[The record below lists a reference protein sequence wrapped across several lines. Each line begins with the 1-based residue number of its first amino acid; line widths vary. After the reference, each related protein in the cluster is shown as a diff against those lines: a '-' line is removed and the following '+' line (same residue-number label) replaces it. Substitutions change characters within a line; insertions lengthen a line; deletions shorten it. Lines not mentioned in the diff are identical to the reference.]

1 VPIKWFR
8 KIILNHNQLLI
19 IRFDKRRGGGGSILM
34 VSNTEES
41 MWDAETYHKVSDI
54 QESWAIELLEKI
66 KISESEI
73 VMDAGCGTGRVT
85 KIIANK
91 VKRGKVYAVDL
102 DENMIINAK
111 KNLKDLS
118 NIVFVKSDLSDVKL
132 PEKIDLV
139 FSNAVIHW
147 ILDHKKLFTNFW
159 DVLKPGGKLLIQC
172 GGKGNLDTIPNALE
186 KVRITQRFDHY
197 FKNWKI
203 PWNFASS
210 ADTIKILNEIGFKD
224 IQANLVEK
232 KTKFGNFQEYI
243 LFMKTVVMKPY
254 LSYLPTTENNNQI
267 KNLFI
272 DEFLT
277 ELHNKNKTK
286 NTNEKQD
293 LDLELNYVRLNIT
306 ARK

>member
-1 VPIKWFR
+1 
-8 KIILNHNQLLI
+8 
-19 IRFDKRRGGGGSILM
+19 M
-34 VSNTEES
+34 VSNTEDS
-41 MWDAETYHKVSDI
+41 NWDAETYHKVSDI
-54 QESWAIELLEKI
+54 QESWAMELLEKR
-66 KISESEI
+66 KMSENEI

-111 KNLKDLS
+111 KNLRDLS
-118 NIVFVKSDLSDVKL
+118 NIVFVESDLSDVKL
-132 PEKIDLV
+132 PEKIDMI

-147 ILDHKKLFTNFW
+147 VLDHKKLFTNFW
-159 DVLKPGGKLLIQC
+159 DLLKPDGKLLIQC
-172 GGKGNLDTIPNALE
+172 GGKGNLDTIPNTLE
-186 KVRITQRFDHY
+186 KVRKSKRFDHY

-210 ADTIKILNEIGFKD
+210 EDTIKILEGVGFKD
-224 IQANLVEK
+224 IQARLEEK
-232 KTKFGNFQEYI
+232 KAKFGNFQEYI

-254 LSYLPTTENNNQI
+254 LSYLPTTENNNKI

-272 DEFLT
+272 NEFLN
-277 ELHNKNKTK
+277 ELSNKNK
-286 NTNEKQD
+286 NYNPNGKQD
-293 LDLELNYVRLNIT
+293 LDLELNYIRLNIT

>member
-1 VPIKWFR
+1 
-8 KIILNHNQLLI
+8 
-19 IRFDKRRGGGGSILM
+19 M

-186 KVRITQRFDHY
+186 KVRKTQRFDHY

>member
-1 VPIKWFR
+1 M
-8 KIILNHNQLLI
+8 
-19 IRFDKRRGGGGSILM
+19 D
-34 VSNTEES
+34 SNRENNN
-41 MWDAETYHKVSDI
+41 WDAETYHKVSNI
-54 QESWAIELLEKI
+54 QESWAIEILEKRKFKVNEVI
-66 KISESEI
+66 L
-73 VMDAGCGTGRVT
+73 DAGCGTGRVT

>member
-1 VPIKWFR
+1 
-8 KIILNHNQLLI
+8 
-19 IRFDKRRGGGGSILM
+19 M

-54 QESWAIELLEKI
+54 QESWAIELLEKR

-186 KVRITQRFDHY
+186 KVRMTQRFDHY

>member
-1 VPIKWFR
+1 
-8 KIILNHNQLLI
+8 
-19 IRFDKRRGGGGSILM
+19 M

>member
-1 VPIKWFR
+1 
-8 KIILNHNQLLI
+8 
-19 IRFDKRRGGGGSILM
+19 M
-34 VSNTEES
+34 VLHTDDNN
-41 MWDAETYHKVSDI
+41 WDAETYHKVSDI
-54 QESWAIELLEKI
+54 QESWAIELLEKR
-66 KISESEI
+66 KVGENEI

-91 VKRGKVYAVDL
+91 VKRGKVYAVDV

-111 KNLKDLS
+111 KNLKDLP
-118 NIVFVKSDLSDVKL
+118 NIVFVKSDLADVIL

-159 DVLKPGGKLLIQC
+159 NLLKPGGKLLIQC
-172 GGKGNLDTIPNALE
+172 GGKGNLDTIPNTLE
-186 KVRITQRFDHY
+186 KVRKSKRFNQY
-197 FKNWKI
+197 FENWKI

-210 ADTIKILNEIGFKD
+210 EDTIKILNEIGFKD
-224 IQANLVEK
+224 VQANLEEK
-232 KTKFGNFQEYI
+232 KAKFRNLQEYI

-254 LSYLPTTENNNQI
+254 LSYLSTTDNNNNKI

-272 DEFLT
+272 DEFLN
-277 ELHNKNKTK
+277 ELYNNNK
-286 NTNEKQD
+286 NTNRKQNI
-293 LDLELNYVRLNIT
+293 DLELNYVRLNIT

>member
-1 VPIKWFR
+1 
-8 KIILNHNQLLI
+8 
-19 IRFDKRRGGGGSILM
+19 M

-41 MWDAETYHKVSDI
+41 NWDAETYHKVSDI
-54 QESWAIELLEKI
+54 QESWAIELLEKR

-159 DVLKPGGKLLIQC
+159 DLLKPGGKLLIQC

-186 KVRITQRFDHY
+186 KVRMTKRFDHY

-224 IQANLVEK
+224 IQANLEEK

-277 ELHNKNKTK
+277 ELHNKNKNK
-286 NTNEKQD
+286 NTNEKQN

>member
-1 VPIKWFR
+1 
-8 KIILNHNQLLI
+8 
-19 IRFDKRRGGGGSILM
+19 M

-54 QESWAIELLEKI
+54 QESWAIELLEKR

-203 PWNFASS
+203 PWNFASP

>member
-1 VPIKWFR
+1 
-8 KIILNHNQLLI
+8 
-19 IRFDKRRGGGGSILM
+19 M

-41 MWDAETYHKVSDI
+41 NWDAETYHKVSDI
-54 QESWAIELLEKI
+54 QESWAIELLEKR
-66 KISESEI
+66 KISENEI

-186 KVRITQRFDHY
+186 KVRMTKRFDHY

-224 IQANLVEK
+224 IQANLEEK
-232 KTKFGNFQEYI
+232 KAKFGNFQEYI

-277 ELHNKNKTK
+277 ELHNKNKNK
-286 NTNEKQD
+286 NTNGKQN

>member
-1 VPIKWFR
+1 
-8 KIILNHNQLLI
+8 
-19 IRFDKRRGGGGSILM
+19 M

-54 QESWAIELLEKI
+54 QESWAIELLEKR

-186 KVRITQRFDHY
+186 KVRMTQRFDHY

-277 ELHNKNKTK
+277 ELHNKNKNK

>member
-1 VPIKWFR
+1 
-8 KIILNHNQLLI
+8 
-19 IRFDKRRGGGGSILM
+19 M

-224 IQANLVEK
+224 IQANLVK
-232 KTKFGNFQEYI
+232 K
-243 LFMKTVVMKPY
+243 KPN
-254 LSYLPTTENNNQI
+254 LEI
-267 KNLFI
+267 FKNIF
-272 DEFLT
+272 
-277 ELHNKNKTK
+277 
-286 NTNEKQD
+286 
-293 LDLELNYVRLNIT
+293 YS
-306 ARK
+306 

>member
-1 VPIKWFR
+1 
-8 KIILNHNQLLI
+8 
-19 IRFDKRRGGGGSILM
+19 M

-186 KVRITQRFDHY
+186 KVRMTQRFDHY

>member
-1 VPIKWFR
+1 
-8 KIILNHNQLLI
+8 
-19 IRFDKRRGGGGSILM
+19 M

-54 QESWAIELLEKI
+54 QESWAIELLEKR

-186 KVRITQRFDHY
+186 KVRMTQRFDHY

-277 ELHNKNKTK
+277 ELHNKNKIK
-286 NTNEKQD
+286 NTNKKQD

>member
-1 VPIKWFR
+1 
-8 KIILNHNQLLI
+8 
-19 IRFDKRRGGGGSILM
+19 M

-203 PWNFASS
+203 PWNFASP

-224 IQANLVEK
+224 VQANLEEK
-232 KTKFGNFQEYI
+232 KAKFRNLQEYI

-254 LSYLPTTENNNQI
+254 LSYLSTTDNNNNKI

-272 DEFLT
+272 DEFLN
-277 ELHNKNKTK
+277 ELYNNNK
-286 NTNEKQD
+286 NTNRKQNI
-293 LDLELNYVRLNIT
+293 DLELNYVRLNIT

>member
-1 VPIKWFR
+1 
-8 KIILNHNQLLI
+8 
-19 IRFDKRRGGGGSILM
+19 M

-41 MWDAETYHKVSDI
+41 NWDAETYHKVSDI
-54 QESWAIELLEKI
+54 QESWAIELLEKR

-159 DVLKPGGKLLIQC
+159 DLLKPGGKLLIQC
-172 GGKGNLDTIPNALE
+172 GGKRNLDTIPNALE
-186 KVRITQRFDHY
+186 KVRMTKRFDHY

-224 IQANLVEK
+224 IQANLEEK
-232 KTKFGNFQEYI
+232 KTKFRNFQEYI

-272 DEFLT
+272 YEFLT
-277 ELHNKNKTK
+277 ELHNKNKNK

>member
-1 VPIKWFR
+1 
-8 KIILNHNQLLI
+8 
-19 IRFDKRRGGGGSILM
+19 M

-54 QESWAIELLEKI
+54 QESWAIELLEKR

-186 KVRITQRFDHY
+186 KVRKTQRFDHY

>member
-1 VPIKWFR
+1 
-8 KIILNHNQLLI
+8 
-19 IRFDKRRGGGGSILM
+19 M

-172 GGKGNLDTIPNALE
+172 GGKGNLDTIPNVLE
-186 KVRITQRFDHY
+186 KVRMTKRFDHY

>member
-1 VPIKWFR
+1 
-8 KIILNHNQLLI
+8 
-19 IRFDKRRGGGGSILM
+19 M

-41 MWDAETYHKVSDI
+41 NWDAETYHKVSDI
-54 QESWAIELLEKI
+54 QESWAIELLEKR

-111 KNLKDLS
+111 KNLKDLL

-159 DVLKPGGKLLIQC
+159 DLLKPGGKLLIQC

-186 KVRITQRFDHY
+186 KVRMTKRFDHY

-224 IQANLVEK
+224 IQANLEEK

-277 ELHNKNKTK
+277 ELHNKNKNK
-286 NTNEKQD
+286 NTNEKQN